1 MSNTGSSCCAQW
13 SQSIICFYKGFTVL
27 LSVFNITRSVSPQ
40 PSWTLLMQ
48 GGLDFAME
56 GCLVTHQTKLAGN
69 PASTQV
75 ATKCRM

>member
-1 MSNTGSSCCAQW
+1 ML
-13 SQSIICFYKGFTVL
+13 F
-27 LSVFNITRSVSPQ
+27 SVFNITRSVSPQ